1 MNHNFSLA
9 ALDIYFRK
17 RRKKNFVKLVC
28 TILFV
33 IISCQKRKKE
43 KKNMIYSLHIS
54 MFWYQDHSSYV
65 HFGFR
70 LYIFSFLS
78 LGQKEMVSESL
89 ASLHSSAHCFLE
101 LSLISSLSLT
111 GKKPILCVSSI
122 YIFSNIYRRDTEKMN
137 LWGGGLLELYIETGE
152 SHSLGNNMMGSPF
165 WGRAKGPYC
174 MPFSAPTI
182 DHLQMTHINNVSIS
196 ISILRN

>member
-1 MNHNFSLA
+1 
-9 ALDIYFRK
+9 
-17 RRKKNFVKLVC
+17 
-28 TILFV
+28 
-33 IISCQKRKKE
+33 
-43 KKNMIYSLHIS
+43 MIYSLHIS

-70 LYIFSFLS
+70 L
-78 LGQKEMVSESL
+78 
-89 ASLHSSAHCFLE
+89 SSAFSVQAKKKWLVNPQ
-101 LSLISSLSLT
+101 SSFFSSLFLRALSHFFTFLNRQETNSLC
-111 GKKPILCVSSI
+111 LFYI
-122 YIFSNIYRRDTEKMN
+122 YIYSNIYRRDTEKMN